1 MPAWKNITLDIPKG
15 DLNSISEKISEIKR
29 VLSITITDKIDEP
42 NSKWFDE
49 NGKQQPLL
57 GETHL
62 MKLLTSAS
70 INSELL
76 NNDIRKKLE
85 DETINILKEEIFED
99 RDWIPIAQLVVV
111 VIHFSSLIRIT
122 LAHSK
127 LRPMPKHNQVRIFF
141 KSCYCMVKIRLE

>member
-15 DLNSISEKISEIKR
+15 DLNSISEKISEINR

-49 NGKQQPLL
+49 DGKKQPLL

-70 INSELL
+70 INSDLL
-76 NNDIRKKLE
+76 NNDIRKSWKMKPLTFLKKRYSRIEIGFSIQRINLE
-85 DETINILKEEIFED
+85 K
-99 RDWIPIAQLVVV
+99 
-111 VIHFSSLIRIT
+111 
-122 LAHSK
+122 
-127 LRPMPKHNQVRIFF
+127 
-141 KSCYCMVKIRLE
+141 